1 MSDLRIATRSSQ
13 LAMTQARWVAE
24 RALHLQPDLEIE
36 LVEIST
42 TGDLDRTSP
51 VTALTEMGAFV
62 KAVQQAVIDDRAD
75 IAVHSC
81 KDLPTDGPA
90 ELMQWYPDREAP
102 WDVLCGARLD
112 DLKSGATVGTGSP
125 RRAAQLN
132 LLRPDIVVV
141 PIRGNVPTRLS
152 KVGMEVDAVVL
163 AEAGLKRLGRSDSI
177 SQRFSLDEM
186 VPAPAQ
192 AALCIEADADDSLQ
206 TLLDALDDA
215 NTRAAVEAERQLL
228 AETGAGC
235 RSALGALVTSDGCS
249 TTMTAFVQDDHGP
262 RRATVRA
269 TDPERLAPSMR
280 QELGL

>member
-24 RALHLQPDLEIE
+24 RVLELQPDLDIE

-42 TGDLDRTSP
+42 TGDIDRKTP

-62 KAVQQAVIDDRAD
+62 RAVQQAVLDDRAD
-75 IAVHSC
+75 LAVHSC

-90 ELMQWYPDREAP
+90 DLMQWYPAREEP

-112 DLKSGATVGTGSP
+112 ELTIGARVGTGSP

-132 LLRPDIVVV
+132 LLRPDIEVV
-141 PIRGNVPTRLS
+141 PIRGNVPTRLGKIGS
-152 KVGMEVDAVVL
+152 EVDAVVL
-163 AEAGLKRLGRSDSI
+163 AEAGLIRLGLLDSVA
-177 SQRFSLDEM
+177 QRFALDEM

-192 AALCIEADADDSLQ
+192 AALCIEAEGNDAVRAV
-206 TLLDALDDA
+206 LDALDDA
-215 NTRAAVEAERQLL
+215 DTRVAVEAERQLL

-235 RSALGALVTSDGCS
+235 RSALGALVTSNGS
-249 TTMTAFVQDDHGP
+249 SVTMAAFVQDDRGP

-269 TDPERLAPSMR
+269 SDSERLAPSMR
-280 QELGL
+280 RELGL